1 MSTYLKFY
9 RPTPYSAETKQQ
21 IWSTIITDAHDMHCG
36 CTEPISHLINDLIP
50 PDHPDRHL
58 TVDQLIKKNY
68 RRQICLFGGTEE
80 KDGGEADADHTT
92 EKDTKQKEEDPEGL
106 TEQNIEEL
114 IAATD
119 DAERR

>member
-36 CTEPISHLINDLIP
+36 CTEPISHLLNDLIP
-50 PDHPDRHL
+50 PDHPDRYL
-58 TVDQLIKKNY
+58 TIDQLVKKNY

-80 KDGGEADADHTT
+80 KDGGGAG
-92 EKDTKQKEEDPEGL
+92 EDPSTKENIKEQGEEENL
-106 TEQNIEEL
+106 TDQNIEEL
-114 IAATD
+114 IAAAD

>member
-21 IWSTIITDAHDMHCG
+21 IWTTIITDAHDMHCG
-36 CTEPISHLINDLIP
+36 CTEPISHLLNDLVP
-50 PDHPDRHL
+50 PDHPDRHI
-58 TVDQLIKKNY
+58 TIDQLVKKNY
-68 RRQICLFGGTEE
+68 RRQLCLFGGKEE
-80 KDGGEADADHTT
+80 KSSGEADGGPST
-92 EKDTKQKEEDPEGL
+92 EENTKQPDAEGEDL

-114 IAATD
+114 IAAAD

>member
-1 MSTYLKFY
+1 MTTHLKFY

-50 PDHPDRHL
+50 PDHPDRHI
-58 TVDQLIKKNY
+58 TIDQLVRKNH
-68 RRQICLFGGTEE
+68 RRQLCLFGGKEE
-80 KDGGEADADHTT
+80 KDGGEADADHSTKDATT
-92 EKDTKQKEEDPEGL
+92 QKEEKLEDLTDEG
-106 TEQNIEEL
+106 IEEL
-114 IAATD
+114 IAAAD

>member
-36 CTEPISHLINDLIP
+36 CTEPISHLLNDLIP
-50 PDHPDRHL
+50 PDHPDRYL
-58 TVDQLIKKNY
+58 TIDQLLKKNY

-80 KDGGEADADHTT
+80 KDGGEA
-92 EKDTKQKEEDPEGL
+92 EEDPSTKQNIKEQGEEENL
-106 TEQNIEEL
+106 TDQNIEEL
-114 IAATD
+114 IAAAD